1 MSKLTIRDLKDA
13 EKLDEVAM
21 QNLHGGGVSTTTL
34 NRPLDRYIKPGS
46 RLSFDFSIGLSE
58 DPDQGGE

>member
-1 MSKLTIRDLKDA
+1 MSTLTIRDLTGA

-21 QNLHGGGVSTTTL
+21 QSLHGGGVPTTTL
-34 NRPLDRYIKPGS
+34 KKSLDRYIKPGR
-46 RLSFDFSIGLSE
+46 RLSFDFSIHLSE